1 MNSSATIVATTIKPT
16 TPPTTPPAIAPVWFD
31 EPLPPV
37 GEGVEVS
44 DGSAVDGS
52 DVSDKNADVE
62 LVSER
67 VLLDDVRVRDDED
80 DEDEVVELVE
90 VSRSSV
96 SVDDVVDVVDDE
108 VEV

>member
-1 MNSSATIVATTIKPT
+1 M
-16 TPPTTPPAIAPVWFD
+16 WFD

-67 VLLDDVRVRDDED
+67 VLLDDERVRDDED
-80 DEDEVVELVE
+80 DEDEVVELVELVE